1 MGIWHS
7 SNSRPGIS
15 RRGFVTSAVAS
26 GIAVSFSRL
35 TVAAEPSFD
44 LRETLPGRQRWNPA
58 ATGMGRIDGVA
69 KATGSKLYASD
80 FRAADMP
87 GWPTETS
94 HAILVRAPDA
104 THVYTGMDLSRLTG
118 AAKPSVVVTA
128 ADLAKAGT
136 RVPEFYAGDLLC
148 PVGRTPIYLGQP
160 VAILIFDTFDA
171 FDQARLALRDQ
182 PYIKFGE
189 ETGPVVMPDYGAY
202 RFTRVA
208 GPTPE
213 APDVYSPLK
222 DGWIN
227 PPHAQNTEL
236 PVWTPQGAV
245 PGSAYE
251 KGALYGQR
259 IRSELAADNPAILML
274 DREFETQSIDPMF
287 LEPEGG
293 LGWYDGGTKKLEL
306 VIGVQSP
313 YEAAESVAFL
323 LGKAQAPFKPTHIA
337 CHFAYVGGG
346 FGGRDHTPF
355 PIYVA
360 LAGMF
365 FPGRPVR
372 LAHDRFQ
379 QFQAG
384 IKRNAFTMKTQIGVD
399 RSTGKIVAFAA
410 DHVLHAGGLAN
421 FSPNVATVAA
431 TAAIGIYDIPKVD
444 VTTVALHSRGVTAG
458 SMRGFGTLQ
467 TMTAL
472 EVQVDEICT
481 ALPLDPIEF
490 RRRNALKDGGRT
502 MTGNPY
508 IVSVRT
514 PEILD
519 KLEKHPIWRQ
529 RAAEKARGQQGGK
542 LIGTGV
548 ACATKDYGTGADG
561 TLARV
566 AIDADGRITIHSDY
580 VEMGTGIGT
589 ALANR
594 VASHLGGVSDEVA
607 VSEIDAYD
615 VLGLVSSG
623 DPYKMTQ
630 AVQDAAQ
637 RNPRWVPAISTAS
650 TASIGAHVGTHPA
663 AEAARVVFRFGL
675 WPAALE
681 LWGIAPGDPAA
692 KEWKAARWKDGQ
704 LVMPRRA
711 PLPLAKVAAKAHT
724 QNGVTG
730 AMAHG
735 FNRWAWAQAT
745 FSVAGQAWTADIDAL
760 AVRRGG
766 GKFVRIDRS
775 NVKFPPTDFN
785 RIGTSYTSMCG
796 TLVRIEIERST
807 GALRIAKAYSVLE
820 CGEALVPQAV
830 LGQAQGGFAMGVGY
844 ALLENLPLY
853 EDGPGNGKW
862 NLGQY
867 VVARGSDLPL
877 HDLEIEV
884 LPPVDANERPKGM
897 AEVVMIP
904 IVAALLNAIFD
915 ATGHR
920 FQSLPVTQAM
930 LKGVLK

>member
-1 MGIWHS
+1 MGM
-7 SNSRPGIS
+7 S
-15 RRGFVTSAVAS
+15 RREFVQLAASS
-26 GIAVSFSRL
+26 GIAL
-35 TVAAEPSFD
+35 TISPLAIAEEPGFD
-44 LRETLPGRQRWNPA
+44 TRETLPGRQGWNPA
-58 ATGMGRIDGVA
+58 ATRVGRIDGVV
-69 KATGSKLYASD
+69 KVTGSKLYASD

-87 GWPTETS
+87 GWPPETS

-104 THVYTGMDLSRLTG
+104 THVYMGLDLSRLTG

-128 ADLAKAGT
+128 ADLVKAGT

-160 VAILIFDTFDA
+160 VALLLFDTFDA

-182 PYIKFGE
+182 PYVKFGE
-189 ETGPVVMPDYGAY
+189 ETGPVIMPDYGAY
-202 RFTRVA
+202 RFTRVG

-227 PPHAQNTEL
+227 PPHVQNTEL

-251 KGALYGQR
+251 KGAIYGEQ
-259 IRSELAADNPAILML
+259 IRSELAADNPAVLVL
-274 DREFETQSIDPMF
+274 DREFATQSIDPVF
-287 LEPEGG
+287 LEPECGM
-293 LGWYDGGTKKLEL
+293 GWYDGGTKKLEL
-306 VIGVQSP
+306 VLGVQSP
-313 YEAAESVAFL
+313 YEAADALAFL
-323 LGKAQAPFKPTHIA
+323 LGKANAPFKPTRIA
-337 CHFAYVGGG
+337 CHFAYIGGG
-346 FGGRDHTPF
+346 FGGKDHTPF
-355 PIYVA
+355 PMYVA
-360 LAGMF
+360 LAAMF

-399 RSTGKIVAFAA
+399 RATGKIVAFAA

-421 FSPNVATVAA
+421 LSPNVATVGACAA
-431 TAAIGIYDIPKVD
+431 LGIYYAPKVD
-444 VTTVALHSRGVTAG
+444 ITTVVPHSRGVTTG
-458 SMRGFGTLQ
+458 SMRGYGTLQ

-502 MTGNPY
+502 ITGNPY

-519 KLEKHPIWRQ
+519 KLEKHPIWQQ
-529 RAAEKARGQQGGK
+529 RAAEKARGQGK
-542 LIGTGV
+542 LVGTGV

-561 TLARV
+561 TLSRV
-566 AIDADGRITIHSDY
+566 TIDPDGRIIIHSDY

-589 ALANR
+589 AIANR
-594 VASHLGGVSDEVA
+594 VASHLGAVSDE
-607 VSEIDAYD
+607 IDLAQIDSYD
-615 VLGLVSSG
+615 VLGLVTSG
-623 DPYKMTQ
+623 DPYTMMQ
-630 AVQDAAQ
+630 ATQDAAQ
-637 RNPRWVPAISTAS
+637 RNPRWVPEISSAS
-650 TASIGAHVGTHPA
+650 TASVGAHVGTHPA

-681 LWGIAPGDPAA
+681 LWGIAQADPKA
-692 KEWKAARWKDGQ
+692 KQWETARWKNGQ
-704 LVMPRRA
+704 LTMPGLA
-711 PLPLAKVAAKAHT
+711 PLSLAALAAKAHA

-730 AMAHG
+730 AMAHS
-735 FNRWAWAQAT
+735 FNRWAWARAT
-745 FSVAGQAWTADIDAL
+745 FPIGGGQTWTADIDAL

-766 GKFVRIDRS
+766 GRFARIDRT
-775 NVKFPPTDFN
+775 NVKYPPTDFN

-796 TLVRIEIERST
+796 TLARIEIDRAT
-807 GALRIAKAYSVLE
+807 AALRIDKAYSVLE

-830 LGQAQGGFAMGVGY
+830 VGQAQGGFAMGVGY

-867 VVARGSDLPL
+867 VLARGSDLPL

-884 LPPVDANERPKGM
+884 LPPVDANERPKGI

-920 FQSLPVTQAM
+920 FRSLPVTQAM
-930 LKGVLK
+930 LKGVIT